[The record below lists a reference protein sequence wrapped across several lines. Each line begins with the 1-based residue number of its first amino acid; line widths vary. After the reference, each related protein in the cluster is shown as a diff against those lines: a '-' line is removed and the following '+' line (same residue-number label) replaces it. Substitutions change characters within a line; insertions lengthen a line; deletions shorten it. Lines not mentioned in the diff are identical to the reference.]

1 MQERSYS
8 AEQRAEYKQQQ
19 REQSRE
25 LMESAAREL
34 LSSDGWKRFAEVR
47 GAFHRYSF
55 GNCML
60 IAVQAPDAT
69 RVAGFRKWQELGRQ
83 VRKGERSI
91 RIMAPMT
98 VKRENPETGEE
109 ERIPFFRAVPVF
121 DLAQTDGEPLPTID
135 VEPLAGDSHAEMIPR
150 LYSFASSI
158 GWTVETG
165 ETGNADGYAA
175 SREQRIRIG
184 EYLTEPNRIVRT
196 LVHELIHALGVGY
209 AEYGRE
215 TAEVL
220 TETAAFV
227 ACRSLGLD
235 TAGMAVPYVASWGE
249 SDDLDAIKTYADIVD
264 KMARQIEEACER

>member
-1 MQERSYS
+1 MSARSFT
-8 AEQRAEYKQQQ
+8 AEERAEYKQAQ

-34 LSSDGWKRFAEVR
+34 LSSEGWKRFAEVR

-60 IAVQAPDAT
+60 IAMQAPEAT

-83 VRKGERSI
+83 VRKGETSI
-91 RIMAPMT
+91 RIMAPHT
-98 VKRENPETGEE
+98 YKGVDDNGDEE
-109 ERIPFFRAVPVF
+109 MRVYFRAVAVF
-121 DLAQTDGEPLPTID
+121 DLAQTDGEPLPEIPY
-135 VEPLAGDSHAEMIPR
+135 EPLTGDSHAELIPR
-150 LYSFASSI
+150 LEAFAGSI
-158 GWTVETG
+158 GWTVEAG

-175 SREQRIRIG
+175 PKEQRIRIS
-184 EYLTEPNRIVRT
+184 EQISEPNRRVRT

-209 AEYGRE
+209 GQYGRE
-215 TAEVL
+215 VAEVL

-235 TAGMAVPYVASWGE
+235 TGGMAVPYVASWGA
-249 SDDLDAIKTYADIVD
+249 SDDLDAIRTYADIVD
-264 KMARQIEEACER
+264 TMARQIEEACA